1 MRPADERLAASP
13 DLDRWALTRLQAAE
27 VAVVGVGMLGGAAA
41 LHLALLGVKLVLI
54 DAGTVEDVN
63 LGNQMLPATGLGEPK
78 SVVRARQIA
87 ELNPECRARAIAR
100 RIEDIGLAALRGAGL
115 LVSGLDGRAG
125 RTRVN
130 EIASLLGI
138 PWVDMAV
145 DGSGRSLRGTIT
157 CYDPRR
163 PDSPCYL
170 CSYGARD
177 LGAIFAEGRPTGCPS
192 WRRRAPRVTPP
203 TLQASAFGGVIAG
216 FAALFS
222 TQILLDR
229 ADRLVGRQL
238 VVTASDEPRVRVI
251 TRTRAADCA
260 GPHSDA
266 VPLAFSAATT
276 IADLVRSASLDLG
289 ASPTAIV
296 FHGRTL
302 VRDLLCARCD
312 GRRPLVR
319 LADAC
324 TEDDLRCGCGAEM
337 APVALT
343 DRLTDEALAAVAS
356 WEEIGLPAADVVTVT
371 ASERRGRYVVNEGRI
386 P

>member
-1 MRPADERLAASP
+1 PRAAPTTTRPTACRAGRTTSAVVPAGGCGANSPGHLGTAMRPADERLAASP

-157 CYDPRR
+157 C
-163 PDSPCYL
+163 
-170 CSYGARD
+170 
-177 LGAIFAEGRPTGCPS
+177 
-192 WRRRAPRVTPP
+192 
-203 TLQASAFGGVIAG
+203 
-216 FAALFS
+216 
-222 TQILLDR
+222 
-229 ADRLVGRQL
+229 
-238 VVTASDEPRVRVI
+238 
-251 TRTRAADCA
+251 
-260 GPHSDA
+260 
-266 VPLAFSAATT
+266 
-276 IADLVRSASLDLG
+276 
-289 ASPTAIV
+289 
-296 FHGRTL
+296 
-302 VRDLLCARCD
+302 
-312 GRRPLVR
+312 
-319 LADAC
+319 
-324 TEDDLRCGCGAEM
+324 
-337 APVALT
+337 
-343 DRLTDEALAAVAS
+343 
-356 WEEIGLPAADVVTVT
+356 
-371 ASERRGRYVVNEGRI
+371 
-386 P
+386 